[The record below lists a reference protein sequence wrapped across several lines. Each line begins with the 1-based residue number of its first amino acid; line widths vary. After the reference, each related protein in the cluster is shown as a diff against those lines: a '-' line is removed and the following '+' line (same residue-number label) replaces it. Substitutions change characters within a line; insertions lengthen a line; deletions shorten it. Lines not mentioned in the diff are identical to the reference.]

1 MYIYV
6 NVCND
11 YYVKMNEDEWLM
23 DIFLLYDRSIIC
35 MRWIILYWFVYFYFL
50 KLIIYENWNVLKW
63 ENCSKYLIIEFKY
76 LNLIKLYWLFYFFKL
91 ILI

>member
-23 DIFLLYDRSIIC
+23 DIFLLYDRSIVC
-35 MRWIILYWFVYFYFL
+35 MRWIILYCFVYFYFL
-50 KLIIYENWNVLKW
+50 KLIIMK
-63 ENCSKYLIIEFKY
+63 IEMC
-76 LNLIKLYWLFYFFKL
+76 
-91 ILI
+91 

>member
-6 NVCND
+6 KVCND

-50 KLIIYENWNVLKW
+50 KLIIYENWNV
-63 ENCSKYLIIEFKY
+63 
-76 LNLIKLYWLFYFFKL
+76 
-91 ILI
+91 

>member
-6 NVCND
+6 NVCNG

-50 KLIIYENWNVLKW
+50 KLIIYENWNV
-63 ENCSKYLIIEFKY
+63 
-76 LNLIKLYWLFYFFKL
+76 
-91 ILI
+91 